1 MAEGAGTKAIIYAF
15 VILSIITIVE
25 VIFGIIRPPFM
36 VDNHLLGLTFLN
48 WFFVILTIVKAYYI
62 IWYFM
67 HVKYEYGNLRVALV
81 APIVVFVAFLVFIL
95 LYEADQVYDMFKSF
109 IS

>member
-1 MAEGAGTKAIIYAF
+1 MAEGGGIKAILYAF

-25 VIFGIIRPPFM
+25 VIFGIIRPSFM

-48 WFFVILTIVKAYYI
+48 WFFVILTLTKAYYI
-62 IWYFM
+62 VWYFM
-67 HVKYEYGNLRVALV
+67 HVKYEYGNLRIALV
-81 APIVVFVAFLVFIL
+81 APIVVFVAYLAFIL
-95 LYEADQVYDMFKSF
+95 LYEADQVYDLFKNF